1 MAISPISYV
10 KTFLEKEE
18 YLEAFDLLEGVVI
31 RENPDEES
39 LQQACAWIP
48 KLLSQLTEQKQEY
61 ILMKC
66 CEALQ

>member
-31 RENPDEES
+31 R
-39 LQQACAWIP
+39 
-48 KLLSQLTEQKQEY
+48 
-61 ILMKC
+61 
-66 CEALQ
+66 